1 MKMMKISQSSELL
14 SKHDFAF
21 QHRLWI
27 IQHCGLAITAAFMV
41 AALLG
46 IFNLGPFS
54 KASVHTTSELLLNE
68 DSSMGDNTLTHFYHP
83 IRSPERDTN
92 ETHEQ

>member
-1 MKMMKISQSSELL
+1 MKMMKISQSNELL

-21 QHRLWI
+21 QHRLWL
-27 IQHCGLAITAAFMV
+27 IQHCGLAIMAALMV
-41 AALLG
+41 AVLLG

-54 KASVHTTSELLLNE
+54 KASVYTNSELLLNE
-68 DSSMGDNTLTHFYHP
+68 DSSVSDNTLTNFYYP
-83 IRSPERDTN
+83 IRSPELDTN